1 MATMATMASE
11 QVEMTPTGTLTA
23 TTSRGS
29 TVTLQSAAEAP
40 DEAVFAAPAD
50 TKEAFE
56 SYPDA
61 GVLAWTQVASAF
73 ALMFTTMGGVYSW
86 GVFQDAL
93 VGQGLAPSS
102 TLAFIGS
109 TQVSLEA
116 IFAIPIGRLV
126 GAFGP
131 RRVAIVG
138 SLFTGLG
145 PILAG
150 SFTGNFAAL
159 LVFEGLMYGLGAALC
174 FFSVATLPAQYFL
187 RRRNLTTGLVY
198 SGSGLGGAVF
208 SIITSRLLQRVSL
221 AWTFRI
227 IGLLMTA
234 INLPAALT
242 LKARAAKQPL
252 RREGKGQAID
262 RGLFKDVGFLLL
274 LVGTAVAI
282 FPLFV
287 PPFFL
292 PLYGTS
298 IGLSATTSSFLLA
311 GYNLSSAAGR
321 IGFGLGA
328 DALLGSLN
336 SLCLCLLFVAFS
348 TLLIWPFATSIAPLI
363 IFAIINGL
371 CAGGM
376 FSLTPGTVGSIFGS
390 RRLPVVFSMIVS
402 SWAPGYFVGA
412 PIAGYILQAYG
423 GPDRGAGAYRPA
435 IFYAGALSLLSAA
448 CIITL
453 RGLQSR
459 NVWQKM

>member
-1 MATMATMASE
+1 MASTTVE
-11 QVEMTPTGTLTA
+11 QVEMTPT
-23 TTSRGS
+23 S
-29 TVTLQSAAEAP
+29 T
-40 DEAVFAAPAD
+40 AAPTPRSASPVAESATELFD
-50 TKEAFE
+50 ASDSKEAFE
-56 SYPDA
+56 SYPDS

-73 ALMFTTMGGVYSW
+73 ALFFTTMGGVYSW

-93 VGQGLAPSS
+93 VAEGLAPSS

-145 PILAG
+145 PVIAG
-150 SFTGNFAAL
+150 SFVHSYGGL

-174 FFSVATLPAQYFL
+174 FFSVATLPSQYFL
-187 RRRNLTTGLVY
+187 RRRNLATGLVY
-198 SGSGLGGAVF
+198 AGSGVGGAIF
-208 SIITSRLLQRVSL
+208 SIITSQLLKRVSL

-227 IGLLMTA
+227 IGLIMTA

-242 LKARAAKQPL
+242 LKARAAKKPL
-252 RREGKGQAID
+252 RSKEKGQAFD
-262 RGLFKDVGFLLL
+262 LALFKDVRFILLL
-274 LVGTAVAI
+274 IGTAVAI

-298 IGLSATTSSFLLA
+298 IGLSTTTSSFLLA
-311 GYNLSSAAGR
+311 GYNLASAAGR

-336 SLCLCLLFVAFS
+336 SLGLCLFLVAFS

-376 FSLTPGTVGSIFGS
+376 FSLTPGTVGSVFGS

-435 IFYAGALSLLSAA
+435 IMFSGALSLLAA
-448 CIITL
+448 GCILVL
-453 RGLQSR
+453 RIIQSR
-459 NVWQKM
+459 DVWRKI

>member
-1 MATMATMASE
+1 MATMTSE
-11 QVEMTPTGTLTA
+11 QIEMTSTDARTAAATSAPTL
-23 TTSRGS
+23 
-29 TVTLQSAAEAP
+29 VP
-40 DEAVFAAPAD
+40 NEAVLTEPAD

-61 GVLAWTQVASAF
+61 GLLAWTQVASAF
-73 ALMFTTMGGVYSW
+73 ALMFTTIGGAYSW
-86 GVFQDAL
+86 GVLQDAL
-93 VGQGLAPSS
+93 VAQGLAPSS

-109 TQVSLEA
+109 TQVSLAA
-116 IFAIPIGRLV
+116 ILAIPIGRLV

-131 RRVAIVG
+131 RRVAIAG

-145 PILAG
+145 PVLAG
-150 SFTGNFAAL
+150 SFTGNFGAL
-159 LVFEGLMYGLGAALC
+159 LAFQGLMFGVGSALC

-187 RRRNLTTGLVY
+187 RRRNLTTGLVF
-198 SGSGLGGAVF
+198 SGSGLGGAVL
-208 SIITSRLLQRVSL
+208 SIVTSQLLQRVSL

-234 INLPAALT
+234 INLPAALA

-252 RREGKGQAID
+252 RRKGKGQAID
-262 RGLFKDVGFLLL
+262 RGLFKDVGFWLLL
-274 LVGTAVAI
+274 GGTAIAI

-311 GYNLSSAAGR
+311 GYNLASAAGR

-336 SLCLCLLFVAFS
+336 SLCLCLLVVALS

-390 RRLPVVFSMIVS
+390 RRLPVIFSMIVS

-435 IFYAGALSLLSAA
+435 ILYSGALSLLSAA
-448 CIITL
+448 CIIAL
-453 RGLQSR
+453 RVLKSR
-459 NVWQKM
+459 NSRQKM